1 MEGERRNVWEFR
13 DDSRQGR
20 GGLVVLERK
29 EERERERKS
38 RSFIADGEESRLSG
52 IEVDQEQ
59 RKRSLSVSKQ

>member
-1 MEGERRNVWEFR
+1 MTV
-13 DDSRQGR
+13 D
-20 GGLVVLERK
+20 GGGGIGCP
-29 EERERERKS
+29 RERKS

>member
-1 MEGERRNVWEFR
+1 MTVDRGEGDWLF
-13 DDSRQGR
+13 SRGR
-20 GGLVVLERK
+20 K
-29 EERERERKS
+29 RERERKS

>member
-1 MEGERRNVWEFR
+1 MEGGGGTSGNFEMTVDRGEGDWLF
-13 DDSRQGR
+13 SRGR
-20 GGLVVLERK
+20 K
-29 EERERERKS
+29 RERERKS